1 MELLLVLLLCIHF
14 ARYDDGEINDVRLTA
29 CSTSMMLSARRSCV
43 DVVEVLADF
52 AFACGFY

>member
-29 CSTSMMLSARRSCV
+29 SSTSMMLSARRCC
-43 DVVEVLADF
+43 VVEILTDF
-52 AFACGFY
+52 VFVCGFY